1 MVDPLNDDTITMFK
15 MFGLLKCNS
24 VLNIVMPLMCH
35 TVTVPN
41 METVHVTVVF
51 LVKSLSYDSVLPCR
65 ASMSMSW

>member
-24 VLNIVMPLMCH
+24 VLNIVMPLMCD

-41 METVHVTVVF
+41 METVHVTVF
-51 LVKSLSYDSVLPCR
+51 S
-65 ASMSMSW
+65 